1 MDVGT
6 SNSAVTVPDLLKV
19 IEAAAVLRV
28 GRTSAYEMAR
38 EYLAT
43 DGASGMPTVR
53 IGGQLRIPRVLFEE
67 WIGAPITVW
76 PPLELPTDDEDPAA
90 DQLVAVAASA
100 RGRRRSKSSSESPRL
115 FSV

>member
-1 MDVGT
+1 
-6 SNSAVTVPDLLKV
+6 
-19 IEAAAVLRV
+19 
-28 GRTSAYEMAR
+28 MAR

-53 IGGQLRIPRVLFEE
+53 IRGQLRIPRVPFEE

-76 PPLELPTDDEDPAA
+76 PPLDPPTDDEDAA
-90 DQLVAVAASA
+90 AGELVAVAASA
-100 RGRRRSKSSSESPRL
+100 RARRRSKSSSESPRL

>member
-6 SNSAVTVPDLLKV
+6 SNNAVVVPDLLKV
-19 IEAAAVLRV
+19 MEAAAVLRV

-43 DGASGMPTVR
+43 NGASGMPTVR
-53 IGGQLRIPRVLFEE
+53 IRGQLRIPRVPFEE

-76 PPLELPTDDEDPAA
+76 PPLELPTDEDPAA
-90 DQLVAVAASA
+90 DQPVAVAASA